1 MANTFYRKLSRNV
14 GTSITA
20 IGSYTVPSGATAVIV
35 GLTVCNTSGATVAV
49 DITVNDGTNDYYI
62 VKAAPIS
69 AGGALVPIGG
79 EQKIILAEAD
89 SVKIKSDAATS
100 LDAVLSIMEIT

>member
-14 GTSITA
+14 GTSSTA
-20 IGSYTVPSGATAVIV
+20 IGSYTVGSSTTAVIV

-79 EQKIILAEAD
+79 EQKIILTTND
-89 SVKIKSDAATS
+89 SVKIKSDSASS

>member
-14 GTSITA
+14 GTSLTA
-20 IGSYTVPSGATAVIV
+20 IGSYSVGADTTTIVV

-49 DITVNDGTNDYYI
+49 DIVVNDGANDYYV

-79 EQKIILAEAD
+79 EQKIVLNTND
-89 SVKIKSDAATS
+89 SIKIKSDSAS
-100 LDAVLSIMEIT
+100 SVDAILSIMEIT

>member
-14 GTSITA
+14 GNTA
-20 IGSYTVPSGATAVIV
+20 VAVGSYTVSSNTKAVVV
-35 GLTVCNTSGATVAV
+35 GLTVCNTSGSTVAV

-62 VKAAPIS
+62 VKGAPIS

-79 EQKIILAEAD
+79 DQKIILATND
-89 SVKIKSDAATS
+89 SIKVRSDSTS
-100 LDAVLSIMEIT
+100 SVDAILSIMEIT

>member
-14 GTSITA
+14 GTSLTA
-20 IGSYTVPSGATAVIV
+20 IGGYTVGADTTAVIV

-49 DITVNDGTNDYYI
+49 DITVNDGTHEHYV

-79 EQKIILAEAD
+79 EQKIILAEGD
-89 SVKIKSDAATS
+89 SVKIKSDSAS
-100 LDAVLSIMEIT
+100 SIDAVLSIMEIT

>member
-14 GTSITA
+14 GTSLTS
-20 IGSYTVPSGATAVIV
+20 IGSYTVGTSVTAVIV
-35 GLTVCNTSGATVAV
+35 GLTICNTSGTTIAV

-79 EQKIILAEAD
+79 EQKIILADGD
-89 SVKIKSDAATS
+89 SVKIKSDAAS
-100 LDAVLSIMEIT
+100 SIDAVLSIMEIT

>member
-14 GTSITA
+14 GISLTA
-20 IGSYTVPSGATAVIV
+20 IGGYTVGADTTAVIV

-49 DITVNDGTNDYYI
+49 DITLYNGANEHYI

-79 EQKIILAEAD
+79 EQKIILAEGD
-89 SVKIKSDAATS
+89 SVKIKSDSAS
-100 LDAVLSIMEIT
+100 SIDAVLSIMEIT

>member
-14 GTSITA
+14 GTTITA

-49 DITVNDGTNDYYI
+49 DITVNDGTHDYYI

>member
-49 DITVNDGTNDYYI
+49 DITVNDGTHDYYI

>member
-14 GTSITA
+14 GTSLTA
-20 IGSYTVPSGATAVIV
+20 IGGYTVAADTTAVIV

-49 DITVNDGTNDYYI
+49 DITVNDGTNEHYV

-79 EQKIILAEAD
+79 EQKIILAEGD
-89 SVKIKSDAATS
+89 SVKIKSDSASS

>member
-20 IGSYTVPSGATAVIV
+20 IGSYTVPTGATAVIV